1 MNAVVVFTL
10 TISLSFSPFIHT
22 LARAFLRI
30 NAPLT
35 LSFSFSISLRAR
47 AQNILFRETFDDEAQ
62 QHRGEKKNTRFFVR

>member
-30 NAPLT
+30 NASD
-35 LSFSFSISLRAR
+35 SFFLFLHFLHAR

>member
-35 LSFSFSISLRAR
+35 LSFSFSISLHARAR
-47 AQNILFRETFDDEAQ
+47 ILFRETFDDEAQ
-62 QHRGEKKNTRFFVR
+62 QHRGEKKNSRFFAQ

>member
-35 LSFSFSISLRAR
+35 LSFSFSISLHAR
-47 AQNILFRETFDDEAQ
+47 AHTLFRETFDDEAQ

>member
-35 LSFSFSISLRAR
+35 LSFSFSISLHAR

-62 QHRGEKKNTRFFVR
+62 QHRGEKKNTRVFVR

>member
-30 NAPLT
+30 NASD
-35 LSFSFSISLRAR
+35 SFSFF
-47 AQNILFRETFDDEAQ
+47 LFQFPSSTRTLS
-62 QHRGEKKNTRFFVR
+62 GEEVYSCHPLLPQPQSFGP